1 MLPVRATLPR
11 ARSWISL
18 RQRFPGCSKAI
29 RTGSEAEVEGPEGEG
44 EGALAPQRRTPK
56 PEVVAKVGDFSS
68 AQPRADVRRCG
79 LRARVASL

>member
-29 RTGSEAEVEGPEGEG
+29 RTGSEAGVGEG
-44 EGALAPQRRTPK
+44 EWAPAPQRRNPK